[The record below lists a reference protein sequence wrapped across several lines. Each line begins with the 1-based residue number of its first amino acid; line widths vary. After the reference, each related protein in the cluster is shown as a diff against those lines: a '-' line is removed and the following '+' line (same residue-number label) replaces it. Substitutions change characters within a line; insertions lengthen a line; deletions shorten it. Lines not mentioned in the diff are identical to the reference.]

1 MSVCVEGG
9 LSPAV
14 PSPCLHLGCPSA
26 LGLGEPGGR
35 GRPWPS
41 GSLLQRGPSG
51 QSPRLLATLSSFSI
65 HRRGDLKAGE
75 SSATCSEN
83 RASLC
88 FAAILQRT
96 VKGLLALFVYLWRKE
111 RVLKVVALTE
121 GVVVS
126 AGRGFLCYS
135 LFPGC
140 SQGLPPSPPQPPAR
154 RCVQGSD
161 FALRRKVTE
170 LPALR
175 GSAYG
180 PALLCCCQWGL
191 PSVSRHVGPGHWCP
205 GAPGSRWRG
214 RCSGICPWA
223 SASPSVSAPRRPL

>member
-1 MSVCVEGG
+1 MCAEGG

-41 GSLLQRGPSG
+41 GSLLRRGPSG
-51 QSPRLLATLSSFSI
+51 QSPRLLATLSSVLI
-65 HRRGDLKAGE
+65 HRRGAFKAGE

-96 VKGLLALFVYLWRKE
+96 VKGLLALFVCLWRKE
-111 RVLKVVALTE
+111 TVSKVAALTE
-121 GVVVS
+121 GAVVS
-126 AGRGFLCYS
+126 AVGGFLCYS

-140 SQGLPPSPPQPPAR
+140 SRGLPPSPPQPPAC

-161 FALRRKVTE
+161 FARRRKVTE